1 MKVSWV
7 PNYNFWVHRGFLF
20 MAGLPRFVT
29 LEGNMPRP
37 KAHYSL
43 VLKTFAEI
51 SNGVKR
57 VLGQKAASG
66 EQDGRR
72 VAH

>member
-1 MKVSWV
+1 
-7 PNYNFWVHRGFLF
+7 

-29 LEGNMPRP
+29 LEGNMPWP